1 MLKCFTI
8 ASKYL
13 LYISVKNIKSLYNQE
28 IKCTVVFEDKNINL
42 FFMTTTVKFQK
53 GIKVLVVNFK
63 TMLILVAPQ

>member
-13 LYISVKNIKSLYNQE
+13 LYISNKNIKSLYNQE

-63 TMLILVAPQ
+63 TISILVAPQ

>member
-13 LYISVKNIKSLYNQE
+13 LYFSIKNIKSLYNQE

-53 GIKVLVVNFK
+53 GIKVLVVTFK
-63 TMLILVAPQ
+63 TILILVAP